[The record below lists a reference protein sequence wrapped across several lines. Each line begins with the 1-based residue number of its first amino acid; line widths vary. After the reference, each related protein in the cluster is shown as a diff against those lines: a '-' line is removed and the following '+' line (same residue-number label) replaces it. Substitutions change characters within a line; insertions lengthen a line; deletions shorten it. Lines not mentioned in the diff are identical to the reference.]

1 MTQKEIEFRQ
11 MQAEFEKKK
20 LERDIEIERNKQM
33 LKDKQLTDKKREKD
47 KKLLEQKLAKFVPLI
62 TETNLIARELKRE
75 VSFVPYLA
83 YHFSEA
89 HDVGEE
95 VEDENAKMLIM
106 KVKVDNLEAGYFY
119 FWDIDKFT
127 SRYYMIKEMLD
138 DYFETSVFPHLSNE
152 EDPFWDPPEPQLIGQ
167 GFLKLL
173 SIAYLLDNPTKLIMV
188 GDNGQTGVLSVSL
201 AHPGEPHSGQR
212 SRRGHRLRVP
222 ARRGADRRPARPAR
236 QATGLHRRDKV
247 AADSPAK
254 QRSRSRTSTTP
265 TSSATTRSPTKSR
278 KTTSEQSRR
287 LQAPA
292 D

>member
-1 MTQKEIEFRQ
+1 

-33 LKDKQLTDKKREKD
+33 LKDKQMTDKKREKD

-119 FWDIDKFT
+119 FWDIEKFT

-138 DYFETSVFPHLSNE
+138 DYFETSAFPHLSNE

-188 GDNGQTGVLSVSL
+188 GDNGQTGVLSVGRGD
-201 AHPGEPHSGQR
+201 PGEPD
-212 SRRGHRLRVP
+212 SRERGGRGDRLGVP
-222 ARRGADRRPARPAR
+222 AGGGADRRPARLAR
-236 QATGLHRRDKV
+236 QAAGLHRGDKV
-247 AADSPAK
+247 ALRDAA
-254 QRSRSRTSTTP
+254 RRRFRSRTSSTP
-265 TSSATTRSPTKSR
+265 TCSATTRSRTRST
-278 KTTSEQSRR
+278 KTTSAPSRGP
-287 LQAPA
+287 QTAPA
-292 D
+292 